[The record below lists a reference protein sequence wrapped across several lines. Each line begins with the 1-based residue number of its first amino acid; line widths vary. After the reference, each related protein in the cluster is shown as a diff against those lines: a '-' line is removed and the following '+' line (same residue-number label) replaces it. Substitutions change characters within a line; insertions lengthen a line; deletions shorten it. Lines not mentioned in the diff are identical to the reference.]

1 MLKDTLDLD
10 SDEEYR
16 FTGTET
22 RPKEIVAVAI
32 ERAGIGVRL
41 KGLSVE
47 GTSVPASFPL
57 SPQHRSYL

>member
-1 MLKDTLDLD
+1 MLKDTLDFD

-22 RPKEIVAVAI
+22 RPKEMVAVAI

-41 KGLSVE
+41 KGLVVE
-47 GTSVPASFPL
+47 GTSVSESFPL
-57 SPQHRSYL
+57 LARVESYL

>member
-16 FTGTET
+16 LTGTET
-22 RPKEIVAVAI
+22 RPKEMVAVAI

-41 KGLSVE
+41 KGLVVE
-47 GTSVPASFPL
+47 GTSVTRSFPL
-57 SPQHRSYL
+57 

>member
-16 FTGTET
+16 LTGTET
-22 RPKEIVAVAI
+22 RPKEMVAVAM

-41 KGLSVE
+41 KGLVVE
-47 GTSVPASFPL
+47 GTSVPESFPL
-57 SPQHRSYL
+57 CAQY

>member
-1 MLKDTLDLD
+1 MLNDTLDLD
-10 SDEEYR
+10 SEEEYR

-41 KGLSVE
+41 KGLVVE
-47 GTSVPASFPL
+47 GTSVTRSFPL
-57 SPQHRSYL
+57 